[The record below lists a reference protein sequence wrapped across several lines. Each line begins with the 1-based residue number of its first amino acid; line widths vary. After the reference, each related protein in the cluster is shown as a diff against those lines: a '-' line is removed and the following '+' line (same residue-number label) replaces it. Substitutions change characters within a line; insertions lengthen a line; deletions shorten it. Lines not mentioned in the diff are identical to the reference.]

1 MEHKPMTMQKA
12 ALTALEIQNGCNL
25 SGIANALNQALQ
37 EALWPEARRIGEG
50 MQWVNRHPIVSLFLD
65 KLCDLNAYG
74 YTQDAFAKA
83 YDAVE
88 QLAIA
93 DDADCSPSGPIG

>member
-12 ALTALEIQNGCNL
+12 ALTALEIQNACNL
-25 SGIANALNQALQ
+25 SGIVASFDQVLQ
-37 EALWPEARRIGEG
+37 EALWPEARRIGEAT
-50 MQWVNRHPIVSLFLD
+50 QWVNQHPIVSLFLD

-74 YTQDAFAKA
+74 YTQAAFAKA

-93 DDADCSPSGPIG
+93 DDSDVSPSGPIG